1 MKPTKHNTKQKVKK
15 LVRYIPLYLMLLPG
29 CIYLFINN
37 YMPMGGLVL
46 AFKRFDFK
54 KGIYGSP
61 NVGLDNF
68 KYLFQTK
75 DAFII
80 TRNTILYNLAFIV
93 LGTIMAIAVAILLYE
108 ISARHMKKYYQTVFL
123 LPYLIS
129 MVIVSYI
136 AFAFLNTET
145 GFINSNIL
153 KPLGADPVSWYT
165 TPKYW
170 PVILTLVNLWKGF
183 GYNSILYYST
193 LVGIDQGYFEAA
205 KIDGANRWQ
214 WTIHITLPFLRP
226 TIIIL
231 TLLSISR
238 IFYSDFG
245 LFYQV
250 PMNTGVLI
258 DITNTFDTFA
268 YRALTSLNNIGMASA
283 VTFYQAIVGFVL
295 VVVANLIVRRID
307 KDSALF

>member
-1 MKPTKHNTKQKVKK
+1 MRFVKLQKARKK
-15 LVRYIPLYLMLLPG
+15 SRLLRFGPMYLMLLPG

-46 AFKRFDFK
+46 AFKRYDFK

-61 NVGLDNF
+61 NVGFDNF
-68 KYLFQTK
+68 KFLFQTK
-75 DAFII
+75 DASII
-80 TRNTILYNLAFIV
+80 TRNTILYNLAFIIT
-93 LGTIMAIAVAILLYE
+93 GTVTAIAVAILLYE
-108 ISARHMKKYYQTVFL
+108 IASRRSLKYYQTVFL

-129 MVIVSYI
+129 MVIISYLGY
-136 AFAFLNTET
+136 AFLSTES
-145 GFINSNIL
+145 GFINNGIL
-153 KPLGADPVSWYT
+153 KFFGKGPISWYT
-165 TPKYW
+165 SPKYW
-170 PVILTLVNLWKGF
+170 PFILVIVNLWKGF

-193 LVGIDQGYFEAA
+193 LVGVDQEYYEAA

-214 WTIHITLPFLRP
+214 RIKYITLPFLRP

-250 PMNTGVLI
+250 PMNQGVLI
-258 DITNTFDTFA
+258 DVTNTFDTYV
-268 YRALTSLNNIGMASA
+268 YRGLTQLNNIGMASA
-283 VTFYQAIVGFVL
+283 TTFYQAIVGFIL
-295 VVVANLIVRRID
+295 VVIANMVVRKID
-307 KDSALF
+307 SDSALF